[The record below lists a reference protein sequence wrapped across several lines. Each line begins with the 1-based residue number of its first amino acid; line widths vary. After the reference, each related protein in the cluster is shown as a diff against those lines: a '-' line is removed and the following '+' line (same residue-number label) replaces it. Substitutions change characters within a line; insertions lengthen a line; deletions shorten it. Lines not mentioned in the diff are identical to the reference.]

1 VLLAVFFY
9 HPFTKLGGHLLNI
22 TSTDIQLLRDLLI
35 GDVQSHEVQTQ
46 YPDLEGLMVPGEN
59 GTSKIIES
67 LPARFALIALPCGL
81 FLIEASSDDLPGIT
95 KRALSSLRP
104 AKFPY
109 GIVALGI
116 INQVLYV
123 YLHLLVSSRDV
134 GKWIL
139 LLSQHDPGIQH
150 EPFSFAIPQ
159 SSR

>member
-1 VLLAVFFY
+1 
-9 HPFTKLGGHLLNI
+9 
-22 TSTDIQLLRDLLI
+22 
-35 GDVQSHEVQTQ
+35 
-46 YPDLEGLMVPGEN
+46 MVPGEN

-67 LPARFALIALPCGL
+67 LRARFALIALPCGL
-81 FLIEASSDDLPGIT
+81 FFIEASSDDLPGIT

-139 LLSQHDPGIQH
+139 LRPRN
-150 EPFSFAIPQ
+150 PT
-159 SSR
+159 